1 MPSIINNRVGSLANL
16 SLRSSLAMSNIW
28 RDIPIEPQSM
38 MGPHK
43 LTAVAIWPWF
53 FTNAIATYPQLFK
66 ALPFSQL
73 SAGGHSQTHG
83 AACKLQ
89 NASPI
94 SAIQKIMPKLFRFR
108 IWKSS
113 QLARAI
119 HDEEGV
125 LVSNNKRYTGT
136 SSCSFI
142 AMIFVTPVSRSQ
154 RFTFKR
160 FAG

>member
-1 MPSIINNRVGSLANL
+1 
-16 SLRSSLAMSNIW
+16 
-28 RDIPIEPQSM
+28 

-89 NASPI
+89 SASPI
-94 SAIQKIMPKLFRFR
+94 SAIQKIMSKLFRFR

-119 HDEEGV
+119 REKKKKKK
-125 LVSNNKRYTGT
+125 KRFWFPTT
-136 SSCSFI
+136 KDIQEQAAVPSI
-142 AMIFVTPVSRSQ
+142 AMISVTTVSRSQ
-154 RFTFKR
+154 RFTLKR
-160 FAG
+160 FAGYDTKGRRRRPKTKVTHCCLQASYWDLQDPFC

>member
-1 MPSIINNRVGSLANL
+1 LTRADLPTFGMPSIINNRVGSLANL

-28 RDIPIEPQSM
+28 SDIPIEPQSI
-38 MGPHK
+38 MGPRK

-89 NASPI
+89 SASPI
-94 SAIQKIMPKLFRFR
+94 SAIQKIMSKLFRFR

-119 HDEEGV
+119 REKKKKKGFWFPTTKDIQEEAAV
-125 LVSNNKRYTGT
+125 PSL
-136 SSCSFI
+136 
-142 AMIFVTPVSRSQ
+142 P
-154 RFTFKR
+154 
-160 FAG
+160 